1 MTAKHTIG
9 DIAQLAGVSKATVSR
24 VLNHKPDVDPET
36 RERILRIVSEQ
47 GYIPSIS
54 ASNLAGGRSRLIG
67 VVVPSFAWP
76 FIPDIM
82 RGVSEVVEK
91 TQYELV
97 LYNINDT
104 VQEDH
109 RRDIINHILVSK
121 LTAGILAILP
131 GNAVPDIIRLHRSG
145 FPVVMVN
152 DQDRPHGVAWVGTDN
167 FGGAYAAVRHLLSL
181 GHRRI
186 AHIQGPMQHLCSQE
200 RYQGFLQAM
209 QEAGLTVDASLVV
222 EGDFNETG
230 GEITAHRLFSLPPEQ
245 RPTAIFAAS
254 DLTAYGVLEVAEEYH
269 IAIPKD
275 IALVGFDDISSAAHV
290 RPALTTIRQPFYEMG
305 KQSLELLLSM
315 LDKPILP
322 AHSSHRHSVLD
333 ETKQEESASVC
344 IQLPTSLVVR
354 SSSGPSLEPFST
366 APLKTAL

>member
-1 MTAKHTIG
+1 MTARHTIG

-24 VLNHKPDVDPET
+24 VLNHKPDVDPAT

-47 GYIPSIS
+47 GYTPSIS

-76 FIPDIM
+76 FIPDVM

-131 GNAVPDIIRLHRSG
+131 GNAAPDIVRLHRSG

-167 FGGAYAAVRHLLSL
+167 FGGAYAAVRHLISL

-209 QEAGLTVDASLVV
+209 DEAGLTIDASLVI
-222 EGDFNETG
+222 EGDFNEKG
-230 GEITAHRLFSLPPEQ
+230 GESAAHRLFSLPLEK

-254 DLTAYGVLEVAEEYH
+254 DLTAYGVLEVAEEYS
-269 IAIPKD
+269 ITIPKD

-315 LDKPILP
+315 LDKPVLYEQ
-322 AHSSHRHSVLD
+322 SSHLSSLSD
-333 ETKQEESASVC
+333 GSKQEEHTSVC

-354 SSSGPSLEPFST
+354 SSSGTSFEPFST
-366 APLKTAL
+366 VSLKTAL